1 MKNESTNTLF
11 NRHSSTAASPKSA
24 SSLMALAALV
34 LSGLSAPI
42 TAQTVSIAAP
52 INKIAAEKGFTVAP
66 NVQTPIVLQSTPD
79 AACDLHADGVNDKA
93 QTLRFYANGDGYLKI
108 HTSPRQES
116 EDGIHLQL
124 DCVEN
129 GKVTRY
135 PLHLRA
141 SFFPTEDM
149 PAPQTVMPTP
159 KGSKILP
166 GLTAVEAE
174 QLSDDELVDRGY
186 AMRPDAATSPEQ
198 YAKWLEEVSRTMTLV
213 PSHQVSRSDIGHRAH
228 SVQAGVS
235 DSYNWSGYVANH
247 AKRSYSAVSGNWN
260 VPEISYAETN
270 HNTFSAFWI
279 GLDGWGLSDLEQA
292 GTEQDTVDFEPF
304 GYFANYSAWTELL
317 PNQLTEQDVSLSP
330 NPGDRMSVEV
340 WISTGSGAPNAKGG
354 YAAFRLVDETQNQ
367 GTGAIH
373 TPLDGTYYN
382 GSEAEWIMERPCLA
396 SVGENCTQFAELSD
410 YNNAQ
415 MLEASA
421 LTTGGSWK
429 KYSTIENTQLWM
441 YNEYKNGD
449 DNNWL
454 SEAFADIY
462 ADTSSDIY
470 FQWIDFH

>member
-1 MKNESTNTLF
+1 MKNTSANTLF
-11 NRHSSTAASPKSA
+11 NRHSSTAASPKNA
-24 SSLMALAALV
+24 GGSLALTAL
-34 LSGLSAPI
+34 LLCGLATP
-42 TAQTVSIAAP
+42 TAAQTASISRVAD
-52 INKIAAEKGFTVAP
+52 EKGFTIAP
-66 NVQTPIVLQSTPD
+66 NVHTAIVLKSTPD
-79 AACDLHADGVNDKA
+79 AACDLHAEGVSDRA

-108 HTSPRQES
+108 HANPRQAS
-116 EDGIHLQL
+116 EDEIRLQL
-124 DCVEN
+124 DCTEN
-129 GKVTRY
+129 GKVVRY

-141 SFFPTEDM
+141 SFSPTEDM
-149 PAPQTVMPTP
+149 PAPESVMPTP

-166 GLTAVEAE
+166 GLTAAEAR
-174 QLSDDELVDRGY
+174 QLSDDELINRGY
-186 AMRPDAATSPEQ
+186 SMRPDAATSPDQ
-198 YAKWLEEVSRTMTLV
+198 YAKWLDRVSRPMTLV
-213 PSHQVSRSDIGHRAH
+213 PSHSVSRSDIGHRR
-228 SVQAGVS
+228 QQGILAGVS

-247 AKRSYSAVSGNWN
+247 SKRSYSAVSGYWN
-260 VPEISYAETN
+260 VPEVIYAEAN
-270 HNTFSAFWI
+270 HNTSSAFWI
-279 GLDGWGLSDLEQA
+279 GLDGYGLSDLEQA
-292 GTEQDTVDFEPF
+292 GTEQDTVDLEPF

-354 YAAFRLVDETQNQ
+354 YAAFRLVDETQSQ
-367 GTGAIH
+367 GTGSIY

-396 SVGENCTQFAELSD
+396 SEGEKCTQFAELSD

-415 MLEASA
+415 MLGATA

-429 KYSTIENTQLWM
+429 KYSAIENTQLWM

-454 SEAFADIY
+454 SETFADIY
-462 ADTSSDIY
+462 ADTSTDIY